1 MYGWQRAMRIFDGPD
16 EVHFRTIAKAELDVS
31 PAPWPQRQSAGDS
44 RHEKLSGAW
53 NFRDVAETAGLR
65 PGRLFRSSE
74 LSRLD
79 EAGRQAPDRVGCHG
93 RADLRSP
100 PSWLAR
106 RRRRAG
112 DVVVH
117 NLPFPEVSHSHDEA
131 PHESGWNKM
140 MTEYSEEDPSLAQ
153 RWMTQEYER
162 FPTLGGARRAVRQ
175 IITMIGAGRPVLVH
189 CFAGKDR
196 TGFAIAVALE
206 AAGVPSEA
214 ILADYLRS
222 NDAVSRLRDAILTTM
237 RSREGMTDEVISFAE
252 SRLTDEV
259 LGVREQYLSSARRVL
274 DETHG
279 GLAGYLEAAE
289 VTPVDVQ
296 RLRTALLG

>member
-1 MYGWQRAMRIFDGPD
+1 M
-16 EVHFRTIAKAELDVS
+16 
-31 PAPWPQRQSAGDS
+31 
-44 RHEKLSGAW
+44 
-53 NFRDVAETAGLR
+53 
-65 PGRLFRSSE
+65 
-74 LSRLD
+74 
-79 EAGRQAPDRVGCHG
+79 
-93 RADLRSP
+93 
-100 PSWLAR
+100 
-106 RRRRAG
+106 
-112 DVVVH
+112 
-117 NLPFPEVSHSHDEA
+117 
-131 PHESGWNKM
+131 
-140 MTEYSEEDPSLAQ
+140 
-153 RWMTQEYER
+153 
-162 FPTLGGARRAVRQ
+162 
-175 IITMIGAGRPVLVH
+175 
-189 CFAGKDR
+189 
-196 TGFAIAVALE
+196 
-206 AAGVPSEA
+206 PSEA